1 MVGFLIAIHT
11 IICLLLIG
19 VILMQASQGGG
30 LAGTIGGGMTNAVF
44 GGRGTA
50 TILSKATI
58 YLAIGFMSLALIIG
72 LFSTPTTVETKS
84 LLKQDADERVLDL
97 SLPGS
102 QELDNIE

>member
-1 MVGFLIAIHT
+1 MVGFLITIHS
-11 IICLLLIG
+11 IVCLLLIG

-30 LAGTIGGGMTNAVF
+30 LAGSIGGGMTNAVF

-72 LFSTPTTVETKS
+72 LFSTSTTIETES
-84 LLKQDADERVLDL
+84 LLKQEADERVLDL

-102 QELDNIE
+102 QELETTE

>member
-30 LAGTIGGGMTNAVF
+30 LAGSIGGGMTNAVF

-72 LFSTPTTVETKS
+72 QIGRASCR
-84 LLKQDADERVLDL
+84 ERV
-97 SLPGS
+97 
-102 QELDNIE
+102 

>member
-30 LAGTIGGGMTNAVF
+30 LAGSIGGGMTNAVF

-102 QELDNIE
+102 QELDNLE

>member
-1 MVGFLIAIHT
+1 MVGFLIAIHS

-30 LAGTIGGGMTNAVF
+30 LAGSIGGGMTNAVF

-58 YLAIGFMSLALIIG
+58 YLAVGFMSLALIIG
-72 LFSTPTTVETKS
+72 LFSTPTIVETES